1 MKRIPLKS
9 CDEYDALTSWR
20 RVMAYVQRSGV
31 KKAIR
36 KQYNKRFRKAVKVD
50 TQKQLSE

>member
-1 MKRIPLKS
+1 MKRVPLKGGG
-9 CDEYDALTSWR
+9 EYDALTRWR
-20 RVMAYVQRSGV
+20 RVMAYVQQAGV

-36 KQYNKRFRKAVKVD
+36 KQYNKRFRKTVKAD